1 MKVLL
6 TWYHPR
12 LGFLV
17 DGCAGGAWSD
27 DRRQAQVFASQTE
40 ANAALNAAVSNGMG
54 ESLATECMTLRF
66 IFEPHD

>member
-6 TWYHPR
+6 LWYHPR

-27 DRRQAQVFASQTE
+27 DRCQAQVYASQTE
-40 ANAALNAAVSNGMG
+40 ASAALNAAVGNGMG

-66 IFEPHD
+66 IVEPRD